1 MSRCTPKTN
10 KVCEAYQHE
19 VPTSG
24 KIVIAIVCGQVPFV
38 CLICYMVFRI
48 SKSVMGVGENWKWTV
63 FELVA
68 G

>member
-24 KIVIAIVCGQVPFV
+24 KIAIVCGQVPFV